1 MNIDYRG
8 RNGRFLPGN
17 AGGPGRPSKPF
28 RKAYWDAT
36 SEEVTVD
43 DWREIVKRAKVDALG
58 YEKQGKQKTTIED
71 STPQARHQA
80 RMFLALYLLGRPAQ
94 VTWVL
99 ESEVA
104 FGEAA
109 EMLRLKAQEIG
120 VEVEGD
126 PALQAI
132 IQSLEQQAGTA
143 RERRMA
149 MISFNGHTRRKP
161 VS

>member
-1 MNIDYRG
+1 MKSKHRSS
-8 RNGRFLPGN
+8 NGRFLPGN
-17 AGGPGRPSKPF
+17 SGGPGRPSKPF

-36 SEEVTVD
+36 SEEVTVN
-43 DWREIVKRAKVDALG
+43 DWRAIVRQAKVDALG
-58 YEKQGKQKTTIED
+58 YEMQGKKRETIKD
-71 STPQARHQA
+71 STPQTRHQA

-143 RERRMA
+143 RERRLA
-149 MISFNGHTRRKP
+149 KISSNGHTRRRP

>member
-1 MNIDYRG
+1 MNIDNRG

-43 DWREIVKRAKVDALG
+43 DWREIVRRAKLDALG
-58 YEKQGKQKTTIED
+58 YETQGNKKTAIKD
-71 STPQARHQA
+71 STPQTRQQA

-94 VTWVL
+94 ITWVL

-120 VEVEGD
+120 VEVAGD

-132 IQSLEQQAGTA
+132 IQSLEQQASTA
-143 RERRMA
+143 HERRLA
-149 MISFNGHTRRKP
+149 RVSSNGHSRRKP